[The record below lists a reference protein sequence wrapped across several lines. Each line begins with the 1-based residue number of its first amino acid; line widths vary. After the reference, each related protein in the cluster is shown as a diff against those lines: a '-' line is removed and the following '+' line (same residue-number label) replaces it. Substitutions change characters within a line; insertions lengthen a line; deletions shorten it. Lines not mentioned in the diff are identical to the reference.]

1 MAFNGNFMCTSF
13 KKELLYG
20 AHDFDASSGDTFK
33 IALYTNSAT
42 LNASTTAYANTNEVS
57 GTNYSAGGQALTP
70 VDPTSSGTTA
80 LTDFTDE
87 TWSSATITA
96 RGALIYNTTPNT
108 TSISL
113 TNPAV
118 IVLDFG
124 GDKTSTNGNFTV
136 VFPTADA
143 SNAIIRIA

>member
-80 LTDFTDE
+80 LLDFVDE

-124 GDKTSTNGNFTV
+124 GDKTSTAGNFTV

>member
-1 MAFNGNFMCTSF
+1 MAFSGNFMCTSF

-87 TWSSATITA
+87 TWSNATITA

-124 GDKTSTNGNFTV
+124 GDKTSTAGNFTV

>member
-87 TWSSATITA
+87 TWSNATITA